1 MGNRQNKAMGSD
13 PKHKEKGSD
22 PKNKKDTRSAKITR
36 YVIAR
41 SPSTSSGRRGNLIRA
56 EQ

>member
-1 MGNRQNKAMGSD
+1 MGNRQNKAMGPD

-22 PKNKKDTRSAKITR
+22 PKNKRDTRSAKITR
-36 YVIAR
+36 YVISR